1 MLFEVFNRTWK
12 IWVFVPI
19 VLFLVSV
26 LVLVNNV
33 MTTGSF
39 IERDVELTGGNLI
52 TVELTQSVDLFELQ
66 AALPYAKISVTQGV
80 TTEIL
85 VETSS
90 DYDPEGVMDDLR
102 AFGVKG
108 ESSVK
113 TVGPVLGE
121 IFWSQTQLAI
131 IAAFVLMA
139 IVVFVLFRS
148 IAPSGIV
155 IFSAAADIISTMAII
170 SLLDIKLSLYVLAAL
185 LMIIGYSID
194 TDILLTSELL
204 KARGKEI
211 SERIKTAMKTG
222 LTMSFTTIAALIA
235 LYTLSGTFVL
245 KQIAF
250 VLLIGIII
258 DIFVTWM
265 GNTNI
270 LRIWLLR
277 KEKHS

>member
-131 IAAFVLMA
+131 IAAFVDFGA
-139 IVVFVLFRS
+139 CFI
-148 IAPSGIV
+148 
-155 IFSAAADIISTMAII
+155 
-170 SLLDIKLSLYVLAAL
+170 
-185 LMIIGYSID
+185 
-194 TDILLTSELL
+194 
-204 KARGKEI
+204 
-211 SERIKTAMKTG
+211 
-222 LTMSFTTIAALIA
+222 
-235 LYTLSGTFVL
+235 
-245 KQIAF
+245 
-250 VLLIGIII
+250 
-258 DIFVTWM
+258 
-265 GNTNI
+265 
-270 LRIWLLR
+270 
-277 KEKHS
+277 